1 MLVGTIALV
10 PALVAVHVPLLLLVI
25 PMTLVMLVMMGL
37 GESAG
42 RQACDDRSGEDF
54 LVHVA
59 VSMDE

>member
-1 MLVGTIALV
+1 
-10 PALVAVHVPLLLLVI
+10 
-25 PMTLVMLVMMGL
+25 MTFVMLVMMGL

-42 RQACDDRSGEDF
+42 RQACDDRSGENF